1 MARHKNKGRNI
12 SGVLLLDKP
21 QGGSSNQVL
30 QQVKRLFGA
39 AKAGHT
45 GSLDPLATGMLP
57 VCFGEATKISAF
69 LLDADKRYHLRCQL
83 GVATT
88 TGDTEGEVIETQDVS
103 AITEED
109 IKKVLPD
116 FIGEIEQVPPMY
128 SALKH
133 NGERLYKL
141 ARQGIVV
148 ERKSRLITI
157 YDIEFISY
165 SRDEQQR
172 EILELEVHCSKGTY
186 VRTLVEDIA
195 KALGCGS
202 HITSLRRLSVGPYSG
217 EMLTVDQLI
226 ALAAQGTDALDAC
239 LQPIDSGVSDWPDV
253 HLDPDAGSS
262 APARPL
268 RPRPKPWLCRAS
280 CRRHRFRRPAPSPAN
295 RHGSPEPLRGECDV
309 PRPRQSRRSRAPE
322 YVADQ
327 LPRLHGDARRSPI
340 SPETR
345 AVRVCACRETTCPT
359 SGSSDGRT
367 GHIRKACRHVL
378 TRRGHCRSDRS
389 AAVRSNG
396 TRQGIRGMPPLF
408 RTVPQTQ
415 ATSWENH
422 ATASRDASLTFGYL
436 LDIHRAFLCDR
447 TKAERYG
454 REGRPPRPPLII
466 DRRQTDEWP
475 MQYQFCN

>member
-1 MARHKNKGRNI
+1 MARRKNKGRDI

-57 VCFGEATKISAF
+57 ICFGEATKISAF

-83 GVATT
+83 GVNTT
-88 TGDTEGEVIETQDVS
+88 TGDTEGEVLDTQDVS
-103 AITEED
+103 AITKED

-128 SALKH
+128 SAIKH

-157 YDIEFISY
+157 YDIEFLSY
-165 SRDEQQR
+165 SRDEQGR

-195 KALGCGS
+195 KSLDCGA

-226 ALAAQGTDALDAC
+226 ALADQGTDILDNS

-253 HLDPDAGSS
+253 HLDPDAAFYVKQGQAVMVPH
-262 APARPL
+262 APTQGWVRIYDKEQFLGLGEIQDDGMVA
-268 RPRPKPWLCRAS
+268 PRRMIK
-280 CRRHRFRRPAPSPAN
+280 
-295 RHGSPEPLRGECDV
+295 
-309 PRPRQSRRSRAPE
+309 Q
-322 YVADQ
+322 
-327 LPRLHGDARRSPI
+327 
-340 SPETR
+340 
-345 AVRVCACRETTCPT
+345 CA
-359 SGSSDGRT
+359 
-367 GHIRKACRHVL
+367 
-378 TRRGHCRSDRS
+378 
-389 AAVRSNG
+389 
-396 TRQGIRGMPPLF
+396 
-408 RTVPQTQ
+408 
-415 ATSWENH
+415 
-422 ATASRDASLTFGYL
+422 
-436 LDIHRAFLCDR
+436 
-447 TKAERYG
+447 
-454 REGRPPRPPLII
+454 
-466 DRRQTDEWP
+466 
-475 MQYQFCN
+475 